1 MKKIIYILLLA
12 SFFLLIDKKVEAVSF
27 NSEAYEDIA
36 ISKDNG
42 TRITFTYANR
52 FYQQGTNLIA
62 YCIEPFELLSNDG
75 TYTEYSSYSSNIKLT
90 KAQKERI
97 DKLAYYGYGYTGHK
111 DKKWV
116 SITQMLIWRTSN
128 PNHKFNWLDN
138 LSNRN
143 VITPYEKEI
152 KELETLL
159 KNHGIKPKFDNNLVI
174 KDRLELEDQNN
185 VLSDYKIKSTKL
197 VDAKIEDGKLII
209 EAKDLK
215 GEGEVVLEKGG
226 NLGYVSKYY
235 VNSSSQNVMT
245 RGDYEPVEMKLAV
258 TVIKGSLTI
267 KKIDKDLSIN
277 KSQGEAVLN
286 DAVFELLNENKE
298 PIQEITL
305 DSEGT
310 AKIDNLDLGKYYL
323 IEKAP
328 GLGYVRDT
336 EEHEINITEDNL
348 DVDLTL
354 ENKVAQTKIIIKKL
368 YGSKND
374 MKNGK
379 MKPESNVTFEIY
391 NSNNELLHEI
401 TTDIYGT
408 AEVILPYGF
417 YTLKQKNTTKNYS
430 IVEDQAIK
438 VGTEDGVTYTIT
450 LNDIEIEVPNAGV
463 EESLTEMVG
472 RECRELLMQ
481 Q

>member
-1 MKKIIYILLLA
+1 
-12 SFFLLIDKKVEAVSF
+12 
-27 NSEAYEDIA
+27 
-36 ISKDNG
+36 
-42 TRITFTYANR
+42 
-52 FYQQGTNLIA
+52 
-62 YCIEPFELLSNDG
+62 
-75 TYTEYSSYSSNIKLT
+75 
-90 KAQKERI
+90 
-97 DKLAYYGYGYTGHK
+97 
-111 DKKWV
+111 
-116 SITQMLIWRTSN
+116 
-128 PNHKFNWLDN
+128 
-138 LSNRN
+138 
-143 VITPYEKEI
+143 
-152 KELETLL
+152 
-159 KNHGIKPKFDNNLVI
+159 
-174 KDRLELEDQNN
+174 
-185 VLSDYKIKSTKL
+185 
-197 VDAKIEDGKLII
+197 
-209 EAKDLK
+209 
-215 GEGEVVLEKGG
+215 
-226 NLGYVSKYY
+226 
-235 VNSSSQNVMT
+235 
-245 RGDYEPVEMKLAV
+245 MKLAV

-267 KKIDKDLSIN
+267 KKIDKDLGIN

>member
-12 SFFLLIDKKVEAVSF
+12 SLFLMVDKKVEAVSF

-52 FYQQGTNLIA
+52 FYQKGTNLTA

-75 TYTEYSSYSSNIKLT
+75 TYKEYSSYSSKINLT

-152 KELETLL
+152 KELEKLL
-159 KNHGIKPKFDNNLVI
+159 KNHGVKPKFENNLVI
-174 KDRLELEDQNN
+174 KDKLELEDQNN

-209 EAKDLK
+209 EAQNLK

-235 VNSSSQNVMT
+235 VNSDSQNVMT
-245 RGDYEPVEMKLAV
+245 RGDFEPVELKLAV

-267 KKIDKDLSIN
+267 KKIDKELGIN

-305 DSEGT
+305 DSEGA

-328 GLGYVRDT
+328 GLGYIRDT

-348 DVDLTL
+348 DIDLTL
-354 ENKVAQTKIIIKKL
+354 ENKVAKTKIIIKKL
-368 YGSKND
+368 YGSKSD
-374 MKNGK
+374 MKKGK
-379 MKPESNVTFEIY
+379 MKPEANVTFEIF
-391 NSNNELLHEI
+391 NSNNELISEV
-401 TTDIYGT
+401 TTDKYGT
-408 AEVILPYGF
+408 AEIILPYGT
-417 YTLKQKNTTKNYS
+417 YTLRQKNTTKNYS
-430 IVEDQAIK
+430 MVEDQTIRI
-438 VGTEDGVTYTIT
+438 GTEDEAAYTIT
-450 LNDIEIEVPNAGV
+450 LNDIEIDVPNAGV